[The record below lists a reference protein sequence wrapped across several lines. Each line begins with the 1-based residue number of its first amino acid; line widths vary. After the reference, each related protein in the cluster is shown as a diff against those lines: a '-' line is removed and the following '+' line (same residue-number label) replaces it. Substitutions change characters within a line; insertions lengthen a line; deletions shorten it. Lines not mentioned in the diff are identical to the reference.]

1 MPAPYERKRPDLLQ
15 KLFLYLILF
24 DWVILIYLV
33 IELKNM
39 SFRYGAMTSIMVALF
54 NLILVNLCFRRARR
68 AEDSYQIYPVIIG
81 ALMSFA
87 LIAYFF
93 FFFF

>member
-1 MPAPYERKRPDLLQ
+1 MPASYERKGPDLLQ

-24 DWVILIYLV
+24 DWAVLIYLISEV
-33 IELKNM
+33 KEM
-39 SFRYGAMTSIMVALF
+39 SFIYGSMTSIIVAAF

-68 AEDSYQIYPVIIG
+68 AGDSYQIYPVIIG

-87 LIAYFF
+87 LVAFF
-93 FFFF
+93 FFF